1 MPLPVT
7 NQAFRSRS
15 DPYRK
20 PVALFGAATAALGL
34 LGLSGWILGI
44 PLLASIR
51 ASYIPMA
58 PFTAI
63 AFVCLGG
70 LLLVHSIGSPQG
82 RVSILVVVLSTLLP
96 VYGLIELVEGLGKP
110 VLSLEEWLFPN
121 TQLLGAILT
130 GRMSSATAAL
140 LFFSGAVFPMLF
152 LRERGGERH
161 KIIGDLAGCL
171 GILVA
176 GVGTVFVL
184 SYLHGDPLLYGTSTI
199 PMAATTALAYL
210 LLGTGQLLASGPDG
224 FPSRLFVGPSTRAR
238 LFRAFVSTTVGV
250 AVAIDLAHVYAHKI
264 FFEGNALLSGVFTTA
279 LVVVTGALIAR
290 VALKV
295 GDDMD
300 RSEEFRKGAEE
311 KLRESEDRYRD
322 LVEHSQELIC
332 THDLEGRIL
341 SVNPWA
347 ASVLGY
353 SPEELLRMNFRD
365 LLVPEMHRGFEKYL
379 GEMRTHGAAQG
390 LMRIQTRKG
399 ERLLWEYKNTLRT
412 EGVAEPIVRGMAQDI
427 TERKRAEEEIRTLA
441 KFPSENPDPIMRIA
455 MDGTLLY
462 INEIGSRHLSDW
474 HLQAGKIVPPMLRD
488 TVSRA
493 MNHGSRQV
501 FDLEHNE
508 SVYSFTV
515 APIPGAGYANLYGR
529 NITDRKRAEWALK
542 ESEEKFRIIFDCSK
556 DGIIL
561 ADVESKKFYTC
572 NKTFCDMLQY
582 THDEIRQLCVADIHP
597 EEDLPRLLDA
607 FERGVRQESVLEG
620 DIPVRRK
627 DGSVWWAEITA
638 SPVTIS
644 GKKYLLENFRDV
656 TDRRKA
662 DEAVTR
668 LGLAVDQAA
677 EAIVITDTKGTIQ
690 YVNPAFERSTGYPRE
705 EAVGK
710 NPGVLRSGKH
720 DEAFYRG
727 LWDTLTRGDVW
738 TGHFI
743 NRKKDGSLFEEDA
756 TISPLRDSS
765 GKIVNYVASKRDVT
779 EMVSLERQVRTAQ
792 KMEAVGTLAGG
803 IAHDFNNS
811 LTGIYGFGELLRMR
825 MAGDEQAL
833 HDLDEILRCAERAAT
848 LTRQLLTFARRQVI
862 EPVNLDLSVLVA
874 DLMMLIGK
882 VVGEHIEAKTSPGKD
897 VPTIHADRG
906 QIEQVVMNLCLN
918 ARDAMPEGGRLVV
931 ETEDVY
937 LEEEHVRQN
946 PYMETGR
953 YALLTVSDTGVG
965 MEETIRERVFEPF
978 FTTKGPDKG
987 TGLGL
992 AMVYGIVKQHNG
1004 FIHLYSEP
1012 GKGTAFKVYLPAIE
1026 AQPDAVP
1033 EKRKEEIVRGGTET
1047 ILLAEDEEAIRALA
1061 ERILTGFGYT
1071 VLVARNGE
1079 EAIEIFRKN
1088 KEIVLAVLDVVMPR
1102 KGGKEAFEEM
1112 YKRNPLLK
1120 VIFMSGYSPDAIHD
1134 SFVLIPSTSF
1144 LQKPFGPTVLAR
1156 KVRETLDTQ

>member
-1 MPLPVT
+1 
-7 NQAFRSRS
+7 
-15 DPYRK
+15 
-20 PVALFGAATAALGL
+20 L
-34 LGLSGWILGI
+34 LGWILGM

-51 ASYIPMA
+51 SSYIPMA
-58 PFTAI
+58 PLTSTA
-63 AFVCLGG
+63 FLCLGG
-70 LLLVHSIGSPQG
+70 LLLVHSTWTSKGPWG
-82 RVSILVVVLSTLLP
+82 ILAALLSALLSA
-96 VYGLIELVEGLGKP
+96 YGLIEFVEYLGLP
-110 VLSLEEWLFPN
+110 VLSLEEGLFPN
-121 TQLLGAILT
+121 SPMIGSIPT
-130 GRMSSATAAL
+130 GRMSPTTAAL
-140 LFFSGAVFPMLF
+140 LFLSGAVVPLLF
-152 LRERGGERH
+152 LRERGGERRRFY
-161 KIIGDLAGCL
+161 GDLAGCL
-171 GILVA
+171 GVLSAVT
-176 GVGTVFVL
+176 GSVFIL
-184 SYLHGDPLLYGTSTI
+184 SYLHGAPLLYGTSTI

-210 LLGTGQLLASGPDG
+210 LLGTGQVLAAGPDG
-224 FPSRLFVGPSTRAR
+224 FPSMLFVGPSTRAR
-238 LFRAFVSTTVGV
+238 LLRAFVSTVVGV
-250 AVAIDLAHVYAHKI
+250 VVAIDLLHVYARGI
-264 FFEGNALLSGVFTTA
+264 FFEGNSFMTGAFSTA
-279 LVVVTGALIAR
+279 LVVVSGALIAR

-300 RSEEFRKGAEE
+300 RSEEFRRGAEE

-353 SPEELLRMNFRD
+353 SPEELLRMNFHD
-365 LLVPEMHRGFEKYL
+365 LLVPEMHHGFEKYL
-379 GEMRTHGAAQG
+379 EEMRTHGTARG
-390 LMRIQTRKG
+390 RMWVQTRDG

-427 TERKRAEEEIRTLA
+427 TERKRAEC
-441 KFPSENPDPIMRIA
+441 
-455 MDGTLLY
+455 
-462 INEIGSRHLSDW
+462 
-474 HLQAGKIVPPMLRD
+474 
-488 TVSRA
+488 
-493 MNHGSRQV
+493 
-501 FDLEHNE
+501 
-508 SVYSFTV
+508 
-515 APIPGAGYANLYGR
+515 
-529 NITDRKRAEWALK
+529 ALK

-561 ADVESKKFYTC
+561 ADMEGKKFYTG
-572 NKTFCDMLQY
+572 NKTFCEMLQY
-582 THDEIRQLCVADIHP
+582 TDDEIRQLFVADIHP

-627 DGSVWWAEITA
+627 DGSIFWTEITA

-644 GKKYLLENFRDV
+644 GKKYLLGNFRDV

-662 DEAVTR
+662 DEAVTH

-677 EAIVITDTKGTIQ
+677 EAIVITDTKGMIQ
-690 YVNPAFERSTGYPRE
+690 YVNPAFERSTGYSRE

-710 NPGVLRSGKH
+710 NPRVLRSGKH
-720 DEAFYRG
+720 GEAFYRE
-727 LWDTLTRGDVW
+727 LWDTITRGEVW

-811 LTGIYGFGELLRMR
+811 LTGIVGFGELLRMR

-862 EPVNLDLSVLVA
+862 EPVNLNVNSLIA
-874 DLMMLIGK
+874 DLMKFIGK
-882 VVGEHIEAKTSPGKD
+882 VVGEHIELKTSPGKD
-897 VPTIHADRG
+897 VPTIFADGG

-918 ARDAMPEGGRLVV
+918 ARDAMPNGGRLVV

-946 PYMETGR
+946 PYMKTGR

-1134 SFVLIPSTSF
+1134 SFVLTPSTSF

>member
-1 MPLPVT
+1 M
-7 NQAFRSRS
+7 
-15 DPYRK
+15 
-20 PVALFGAATAALGL
+20 
-34 LGLSGWILGI
+34 
-44 PLLASIR
+44 PLLASVR
-51 ASYIPMA
+51 SSYIPMA

-63 AFVCLGG
+63 AFLCLGG
-70 LLLVHSIGSPQG
+70 LLLVYLRGAQKGPAGMLVALGSA
-82 RVSILVVVLSTLLP
+82 VLSA
-96 VYGLIELVEGLGKP
+96 YGLIELVEYLGMP
-110 VLSLEEWLFPN
+110 VLSLEERMFPGPPII
-121 TQLLGAILT
+121 GAIPT
-130 GRMSSATAAL
+130 GRMSPATAAL
-140 LFFSGAVFPMLF
+140 LFLSGLVVPMLF
-152 LRERGGERH
+152 LRERGGERRR
-161 KIIGDLAGCL
+161 IYGDLAGCL
-171 GILVA
+171 GCLSAVT
-176 GVGTVFVL
+176 GSVFIL
-184 SYLHGDPLLYGTSTI
+184 SYLHGAPLLHGTSTI

-210 LLGTGQLLASGPDG
+210 LLGTGQFLAAGPDG
-224 FPSRLFVGPSTRAR
+224 FPSRLFVGPSTRTR
-238 LFRAFVSTTVGV
+238 LLRAFVSTTVGV
-250 AVAIDLAHVYAHKI
+250 VVAVDLAHVYAHEI
-264 FFEGNALLSGVFTTA
+264 FFEGNAFMSAASTTA
-279 LVVVTGALIAR
+279 LVVVSGALIAR

-347 ASVLGY
+347 ATVLGY
-353 SPEELLRMNFRD
+353 SLEELLRLNFQD
-365 LLVPEMHRGFEKYL
+365 FLVPEMRHGFEKYL
-379 GEMRTHGAAQG
+379 EEMRTHGTARG
-390 LMRIQTRKG
+390 RMWVQTRKG

-427 TERKRAEEEIRTLA
+427 TERKRAE
-441 KFPSENPDPIMRIA
+441 
-455 MDGTLLY
+455 
-462 INEIGSRHLSDW
+462 
-474 HLQAGKIVPPMLRD
+474 
-488 TVSRA
+488 
-493 MNHGSRQV
+493 
-501 FDLEHNE
+501 
-508 SVYSFTV
+508 
-515 APIPGAGYANLYGR
+515 
-529 NITDRKRAEWALK
+529 WALK
-542 ESEEKFRIIFDCSK
+542 ESEEKFRVIFEDSK
-556 DGIIL
+556 DGIVQV
-561 ADVESKKFYTC
+561 DVDSRKFHAA
-572 NKTFCDMLQY
+572 NSTFCDMVQY
-582 THDEIRQLCVADIHP
+582 TLDEIRQLGIMDIHP
-597 EEDLPRLLDA
+597 KEDVPWIIEE
-607 FERGVRQESVLEG
+607 FERRAKQETEKII

-627 DGSVWWAEITA
+627 DGSIFWADIKS

-644 GKKYLLENFRDV
+644 EKKYVLGNFRDV
-656 TDRRKA
+656 TGRRKSEETLA
-662 DEAVTR
+662 R
-668 LGLAVDQAA
+668 LGFAVDQAA

-690 YVNPAFERSTGYPRE
+690 YVNPAFERSTGYSRE

-710 NPGVLRSGKH
+710 NSGILRSGKH

-833 HDLDEILRCAERAAT
+833 HDLDEILHCAERAAT

-874 DLMMLIGK
+874 DLMNLIGK

-918 ARDAMPEGGRLVV
+918 ARDAMPNGGRLVV
-931 ETEDVY
+931 ETENVY

-946 PYMETGR
+946 PYMKPGR
-953 YALLTVSDTGVG
+953 YALLTVSDTGIG

-1079 EAIEIFRKN
+1079 EAIEIFREN

-1112 YKRNPLLK
+1112 HRRNPLLK
-1120 VIFMSGYSPDAIHD
+1120 VIFMSGYSADAIHD
-1134 SFVLIPSTSF
+1134 SFVLAPGTSF

>member
-1 MPLPVT
+1 L
-7 NQAFRSRS
+7 S
-15 DPYRK
+15 
-20 PVALFGAATAALGL
+20 AL
-34 LGLSGWILGI
+34 LS
-44 PLLASIR
+44 A
-51 ASYIPMA
+51 
-58 PFTAI
+58 
-63 AFVCLGG
+63 
-70 LLLVHSIGSPQG
+70 
-82 RVSILVVVLSTLLP
+82 
-96 VYGLIELVEGLGKP
+96 YGLIEFVEYLGLP
-110 VLSLEEWLFPN
+110 VLSLEEGLFPN
-121 TQLLGAILT
+121 FPMIGSIPT
-130 GRMSSATAAL
+130 GRMSPTTAAL
-140 LFFSGAVFPMLF
+140 LFLSGAVVPLLF
-152 LRERGGERH
+152 LRERGGERRRLY
-161 KIIGDLAGCL
+161 GDLAGCL
-171 GILVA
+171 GCLSAVT
-176 GVGTVFVL
+176 GTVFIL
-184 SYLHGDPLLYGTSTI
+184 SYLHGAPLLYGTSTI

-210 LLGTGQLLASGPDG
+210 LLGTGQVLAAGPDG
-224 FPSRLFVGPSTRAR
+224 FPSKLFAGPSTRAR
-238 LFRAFVSTTVGV
+238 LLRAFVSAAVGV
-250 AVAIDLAHVYAHKI
+250 VVAIDLLHVYARGI
-264 FFEGNALLSGVFTTA
+264 FFEGNAFMSGVFSTG

-290 VALKV
+290 IALKV

-300 RSEEFRKGAEE
+300 RSEEFRRGAEE

-332 THDLEGRIL
+332 THDLGGRLL

-353 SPEELLRMNFRD
+353 APEELLRMNFHD
-365 LLVPEMHRGFEKYL
+365 LLVPEMHHGFEKYL
-379 GEMRTHGAAQG
+379 EEMRTHGTARG
-390 LMRIQTRKG
+390 RMWVQTRGG

-427 TERKRAEEEIRTLA
+427 TERKRAEC
-441 KFPSENPDPIMRIA
+441 
-455 MDGTLLY
+455 
-462 INEIGSRHLSDW
+462 
-474 HLQAGKIVPPMLRD
+474 
-488 TVSRA
+488 
-493 MNHGSRQV
+493 
-501 FDLEHNE
+501 
-508 SVYSFTV
+508 
-515 APIPGAGYANLYGR
+515 
-529 NITDRKRAEWALK
+529 ALK

-561 ADVESKKFYTC
+561 ADIESKKFYTG

-582 THDEIRQLCVADIHP
+582 TDDEIRQLFVADIHP

-627 DGSVWWAEITA
+627 DGSIFWTEITA

-644 GKKYLLENFRDV
+644 GKKYLLGNFRDV

-662 DEAVTR
+662 DEAVTH

-690 YVNPAFERSTGYPRE
+690 YVNPAFERSTGYSRE

-811 LTGIYGFGELLRMR
+811 LTGIFGFGELLRMR

-848 LTRQLLTFARRQVI
+848 LTRQLLAFARRQVI

-918 ARDAMPEGGRLVV
+918 ARDAMPNGGRLVV

-946 PYMETGR
+946 PYMKTGR

-1134 SFVLIPSTSF
+1134 SFVLTPSTSF